1 MLDVGC
7 SSGTFAAQFKRTLQA
22 EVWGVEYDSGAASLA
37 KKELDRVLVGDICL
51 IMDEL
56 PNGYFECIT
65 FNDVLEHLVDPYL
78 VLTKMKDK
86 LATNGIIVCSI
97 PNIRHVYALKTLL
110 FKKQWKYEENG
121 IFDRTHLRFFTQKSI
136 VDMFNSLD
144 YKILKMQGINGS
156 SSWKF
161 ALFNILSLGYF
172 SDTKYMQFA
181 CVVTPK

>member
-1 MLDVGC
+1 
-7 SSGTFAAQFKRTLQA
+7 
-22 EVWGVEYDSGAASLA
+22 
-37 KKELDRVLVGDICL
+37 
-51 IMDEL
+51 MDEL

-65 FNDVLEHLVDPYL
+65 FNDVLEHLVDPYM

-97 PNIRHVYALKTLL
+97 PNIRHFYALKTLL
-110 FKKQWKYEENG
+110 LKKQWKYEESG

-161 ALFNILSLGYF
+161 ALFNILCLGHF
-172 SDTKYMQFA
+172 SDSKYMQFA